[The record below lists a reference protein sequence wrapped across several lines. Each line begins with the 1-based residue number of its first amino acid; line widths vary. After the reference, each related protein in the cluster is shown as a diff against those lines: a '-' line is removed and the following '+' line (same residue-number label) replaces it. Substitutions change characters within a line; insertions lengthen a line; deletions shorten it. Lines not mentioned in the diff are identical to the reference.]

1 MQLNFLFII
10 FACLEAIFDFD
21 FPISLFLNKNCLFK
35 LDVSIKSLSV
45 IVVMD
50 LSFIEIPIKAKILRN
65 SHPNAPAPIINIFKS
80 FYFF

>member
-1 MQLNFLFII
+1 
-10 FACLEAIFDFD
+10 
-21 FPISLFLNKNCLFK
+21 
-35 LDVSIKSLSV
+35 
-45 IVVMD
+45 MD